1 MPWEV
6 RNGLG
11 DVGMVFTS
19 GLDEGIESTLSKF
32 ADDTMLGGVAGT
44 PEGCVTTQQDL
55 GRLESW
61 AGRNLMRV
69 DKSKCRVLHLGRN
82 NHLHLY
88 RRGALWKRT

>member
-1 MPWEV
+1 
-6 RNGLG
+6 
-11 DVGMVFTS
+11 MVFTS

-69 DKSKCRVLHLGRN
+69 DKSKCRVLQMGRKDCM
-82 NHLHLY
+82 HQYWLEADLLE
-88 RRGALWKRT
+88 RVSAEKDPDG